1 MTCIAVRSIATPA
14 TGGVSILAHAS
25 EKARYVHVQLFAQ
38 HPDPKVAC
46 VGSMFGLSCAPE
58 RRETYETA
66 IGSHFSACRG
76 SARDGVRRC

>member
-1 MTCIAVRSIATPA
+1 MCMDVRSIATAA
-14 TGGVSILAHAS
+14 TGGVSILARAS
-25 EKARYVHVQLFAQ
+25 EKARHLHVQLFAQ

-46 VGSMFGLSCAPE
+46 VGSMFGLSRVPE

-76 SARDGVRRC
+76 SARDGLRRC